1 LKNGTIEN
9 MWKRW
14 KGIKRGW
21 DIYYVSYSEE
31 FEPLILPR
39 ATFKDEL

>member
-1 LKNGTIEN
+1 LKNETKD
-9 MWKRW
+9 MWEGRRL
-14 KGIKRGW
+14 KRGW

-39 ATFKDEL
+39 AAFKDEL